1 MVIGAILEKCFLKGG
16 VCEVGA
22 VPSEQVVHAMD
33 DREGKMGRIQR
44 RLGRKLQKPDN
55 GLRERLDARQ
65 DFKLRD
71 AIHHF

>member
-1 MVIGAILEKCFLKGG
+1 
-16 VCEVGA
+16 
-22 VPSEQVVHAMD
+22 MD

-55 GLRERLDARQ
+55 GLRERLDAWQ

-71 AIHHF
+71 AIITFSRLAEAVASPLEISARTAMDE